1 MSWFI
6 IACILFFACACMI
19 IAEVFIPSGGLISI
33 LAILC
38 VVGGVISCFHINAI
52 AGFFGIVV
60 AIIMI
65 PGLLILA
72 YKILPK
78 TRFGKNVTLAPPER
92 QQGDAVPDTVK
103 LKELLGA
110 VGIVVSPLRPVGIC
124 NFSGQRLECVAE
136 RGYVDKGKKVKVIKI
151 ESTQLTVR
159 LIEDIS

>member
-6 IACILFFACACMI
+6 LACILYFACAVLI
-19 IAEVFIPSGGLISI
+19 VAEVMIPSGGLISI

-38 VVGGVISCFHINAI
+38 VIGGILACFHV
-52 AGFFGIVV
+52 GTFVGVLGIIV

-65 PGLLILA
+65 PGLFILG
-72 YKILPK
+72 YKILPN
-78 TRFGKNVTLAPPER
+78 TRLGKNMTLAPPER
-92 QQGDAVPDTVK
+92 PEGDAIPDTSK
-103 LKELLGA
+103 LKEMLGEI
-110 VGIVVSPLRPVGIC
+110 GIVISPLRPVGMC

-136 RGYVDKGKKVKVIKI
+136 SGYVDKGSKVKVIKI